1 VRKEDRA
8 MKGKQEKEKRIT
20 NENPVE
26 TQKTDE
32 FRKMMKECEA
42 GKIDLIMIKSH
53 TRFLEST
60 EDGTEVIDR
69 LRQLDIEVVSK
80 EENSNT
86 QLVKSERALQQ
97 E

>member
-1 VRKEDRA
+1 
-8 MKGKQEKEKRIT
+8 MSGNQEKEKNIT

-26 TQKTDE
+26 TQETDE
-32 FRKMMKECEA
+32 FRKMMKECES
-42 GKIDLIMIKSH
+42 GKIDLIMAKSY

-60 EDGTEVIDR
+60 EDRTEVIDR
-69 LRQLDIEVVSK
+69 LRQLDIEVFSQK
-80 EENSNT
+80 ENSNT